1 MKEVM
6 TFEKLV
12 EKEKGTITPFE
23 PDYTE
28 AFSDYM
34 RKSIQESEQMS
45 REALNSASSIIICR

>member
-1 MKEVM
+1 M
-6 TFEKLV
+6 TFEALV
-12 EKEKGTITPFE
+12 EKENGTITPFE

-45 REALNSASSIIICR
+45 REALNAASSIIICR